1 MPGASGSLIE
11 IFGQETEKKIELCY
25 GVPQIL
31 RLWCG
36 HMCAVKVAWEE
47 PLPDGVKIEELKIER
62 GNYDYRYQAQDLRI
76 TASVITGSVKVRIV
90 YLPLKEG
97 RKRPSDRSDPNLTME
112 LIVNAAG
119 GTSGSKPT
127 SASKSTPDKQTVIE
141 PTATSAVNF
150 AASCLSEP
158 AGFQV
163 VDDAAAALVVNASA
177 VDASAGSASAVDA
190 AAVNA
195 SAGSASAVN
204 ASAGSASAV
213 DASAVDASA
222 VDASGGSA
230 SAGSA
235 SAGSGFQM
243 LQTLANAAAMQ
254 LPASSCRAVE
264 TSSSM
269 PKRTDLPYFLCEHAH
284 PEVSVWRPVWQL
296 WCENGKEMQQL
307 KSDEITCNGL
317 VRKAIIGAPPAMPA
331 SIFHTRLYKCL
342 PCNRRYV
349 VCNECL
355 PNDGENR
362 IPTNDGSANSTL
374 ERLQQHL
381 DGKFHKT
388 CQLNNYQEFLNLDK
402 KERLSYAEIKQ
413 IVSKYGPDSNEKY
426 GPFDLERCNKIL
438 EVWRQIV
445 QKGA

>member
-163 VDDAAAALVVNASA
+163 VDDAAAAAA
-177 VDASAGSASAVDA
+177 VDASA
-190 AAVNA
+190 
-195 SAGSASAVN
+195 
-204 ASAGSASAV
+204 
-213 DASAVDASA
+213 
-222 VDASGGSA
+222 GSA

-284 PEVSVWRPVWQL
+284 PEVSVWRPVLQMWF
-296 WCENGKEMQQL
+296 ENGEDMEQL

-349 VCNECL
+349 VCKECL